1 MKKLHRREAEGR
13 KRVKA
18 LGQKGAIESLDWRSI
33 ASTPPQPQVPH
44 LGERSTSQAVLSS
57 GDRPFNGCKACV
69 LTGLQNCQHPAP
81 LLCHLSAYPG
91 RSQVRVSVVVTRR
104 SCTRRLPDT
113 PWPGRRRRSLAS
125 LASPLCPPRLS
136 ASPPSIP
143 AALTRAKRSAL
154 ALATLSAPRR
164 PGAWGSR
171 TRVLLVLPA
180 PQGPAGSPGPI
191 LARRGLAA
199 PPPQPLSPSPGRV
212 RGAAGSRVWR
222 GCPTGE
228 LVLCLVHTIAFILP
242 RTLRN
247 EEIIR
252 EGETEAQR
260 GDNTRPRSHCEL
272 SPQNSSVVSIRKHLP
287 EAPSPASVSL
297 ALRAIHFTEGKI
309 KALRVVPAAQRPLTL
324 TSPSPNPNKSTNH
337 QPSGFAQFCSIS
349 CLNGTGPDPL
359 QVLRKCSCNQ

>member
-1 MKKLHRREAEGR
+1 MKKLHGREAEGR

-91 RSQVRVSVVVTRR
+91 RSQVR
-104 SCTRRLPDT
+104 
-113 PWPGRRRRSLAS
+113 
-125 LASPLCPPRLS
+125 
-136 ASPPSIP
+136 
-143 AALTRAKRSAL
+143 
-154 ALATLSAPRR
+154 
-164 PGAWGSR
+164 
-171 TRVLLVLPA
+171 
-180 PQGPAGSPGPI
+180 GPAGSPGPI

-309 KALRVVPAAQRPLTL
+309 KALRVVPAGPTTPRPPLPL
-324 TSPSPNPNKSTNH
+324 PQSQQEQQSRAAGGPLLWKASPMAPFSS
-337 QPSGFAQFCSIS
+337 
-349 CLNGTGPDPL
+349 LPL
-359 QVLRKCSCNQ
+359 LLL